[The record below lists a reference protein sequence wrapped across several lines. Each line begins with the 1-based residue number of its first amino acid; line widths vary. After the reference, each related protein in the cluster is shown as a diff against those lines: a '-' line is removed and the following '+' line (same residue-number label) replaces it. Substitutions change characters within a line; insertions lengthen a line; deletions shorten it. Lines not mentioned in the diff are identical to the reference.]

1 MRKMLVM
8 LVALVSF
15 AAVVRAQPAPAPS
28 PAPAPAPASPSPAPA
43 PGGNGGGNFDKTHP
57 RRAQVN
63 NRLNKNV
70 ADGDMTKGQA
80 AADRKNNDAT
90 KAQEHAEVKA
100 NGGHL
105 TGAEQKQLNG
115 EENAN
120 SKDIHEQKNP

>member
-1 MRKMLVM
+1 M

-80 AADRKNNDAT
+80 AKDHKEERAMAKKD
-90 KAQEHAEVKA
+90 
-100 NGGHL
+100 GGHI
-105 TGAEQKQLNG
+105 TKGDQKKLN
-115 EENAN
+115 NRIDRQKARDK
-120 SKDIHEQKNP
+120 KDGK